1 MQDTLNKMVASVRYG
16 VLGPDDASRSIHEC
30 AALLGLELATEIPV
44 TTLIISG
51 MRKTA
56 EANDLVGAFQEFGE
70 IAEAAVSSNQRGFGK
85 FNGSMY
91 HENSACYYRSV
102 TDDFCYIT
110 RNSAI
115 QNGQIRFPRLTK
127 IQNGGNRGS
136 GCCCSGEAFEAGEY
150 DQWSRRR
157 WSLVVGSQPFES
169 NHLIVLQHSERLSKL
184 LSHKLNINRMRLFI
198 RCKRCM
204 YF

>member
-56 EANDLVGAFQEFGE
+56 GADDLIGAFQEFGE

-85 FNGSMY
+85 LIY
-91 HENSACYYRSV
+91 KL
-102 TDDFCYIT
+102 FCLFSPLSRILTVYT
-110 RNSAI
+110 FDCRNSAF
-115 QNGQIRFPRLTK
+115 QDGQVRFPGLAE
-127 IQNGGNRGS
+127 ISNGRNCGPR
-136 GCCCSGEAFEAGEY
+136 CCCGGQSFETRKQA
-150 DQWSRRR
+150 Q
-157 WSLVVGSQPFES
+157 
-169 NHLIVLQHSERLSKL
+169 
-184 LSHKLNINRMRLFI
+184 
-198 RCKRCM
+198 
-204 YF
+204 